1 MVYSLKSKRQEFK
14 QSGIFHTEEG
24 LATFVRSFFPENCQE
39 VYDPTCGTGN
49 LLSVF
54 DDQTLK
60 YGQEISQEQ
69 LDIAKNNIINFK
81 GVCGDTLIQPAF
93 VDKKFKYIIAN
104 PPFSVKWN
112 PDHED
117 KRYKDLPVFPPK
129 SKADYAF
136 IFHIL
141 HYLKDD
147 GLAAVLCA
155 PGVLY
160 RGNAEGKLR
169 QYLINNNLIDK
180 IITIPANSFVDTSI
194 STALILFKKNR
205 TGNAIELVDKETGES
220 KQVSFDEIVKNGYE
234 LSVNRYIV
242 KEEIKEKIDPIA
254 LHAQARAATIES
266 LKKDLTLDKNICE
279 LEKHRSGFSFNEYVA
294 QIQEMINGFK

>member
-1 MVYSLKSKRQEFK
+1 MTYNLKTKRQHFK
-14 QSGIFHTEEG
+14 QQGIFHTEKE
-24 LATFVRSFFPENCQE
+24 LSTFMRSFFPENCQE
-39 VYDPTCGTGN
+39 VYDPTCGVGG
-49 LLSVF
+49 LLAAF
-54 DDQTLK
+54 DNQTVK

-69 LDIAKNNIINFK
+69 LDIAKGNVVNFQ
-81 GVCGDTLIQPAF
+81 GVCGDTLAEPAF
-93 VDKKFKYIIAN
+93 TDKKFKYIIAN
-104 PPFSVKWN
+104 PPFSIKWQ
-112 PDHED
+112 PEQED
-117 KRYKDLPVFPPK
+117 ERYKDLPVLPPK

-160 RGNAEGKLR
+160 RGNTEGKLR

-180 IITIPANSFVDTSI
+180 IIAIPANSFVDTSI
-194 STALILFKKNR
+194 PTALILFKKNR
-205 TGNAIELVDKETGES
+205 TGNAIEFIDKETGGS
-220 KQVSFDEIVKNGYE
+220 KRVSFDEIVKNDYE

-266 LKKDLTLDKNICE
+266 LKKDLMLDKKICE

-294 QIQEMINGFK
+294 QIQEVLNGFK